1 MVHVMYHLY
10 GASLAATLHFGKNNA
25 ELKVTNTRHAL
36 SAFLQTMRELLL

>member
-1 MVHVMYHLY
+1 MVHVSFVSH

-36 SAFLQTMRELLL
+36 SAFLQTMRKLVL